1 MRLYDSM
8 TQEKKEFVPRDADHV
23 TMYFCGPTVYNYV
36 HIGNARPYVV
46 SMVAKRYF
54 ESVGYRV
61 TLVENITDIDDRII
75 NKGKAEGRDYREVAK
90 QFADAYRED
99 TSRLGL
105 GRPDVEPLATEHI
118 QEIITLIAGL
128 VAEGHA
134 YQAGPDVYFDVDSWD
149 QYGKLSKQQVAEM
162 RHGARIDV
170 GEDNSSIQTED
181 TPTGGDGR
189 GRGEDAGSA
198 RSGATGATEDEASD
212 RPVQTRR
219 PRLQF
224 ESSSEEGP

>member
-8 TQEKKEFVPRDADHV
+8 TQEKKEFVPRDGDHV

-36 HIGNARPYVV
+36 HIGNARPFVV

-54 ESVGYRV
+54 ESLGYRV

-75 NKGKAEGRDYREVAK
+75 NKGNAEGRDYRLVAQ

-118 QEIITLIAGL
+118 QEIIDLIAGL
-128 VAEGHA
+128 V
-134 YQAGPDVYFDVDSWD
+134 
-149 QYGKLSKQQVAEM
+149 
-162 RHGARIDV
+162 
-170 GEDNSSIQTED
+170 
-181 TPTGGDGR
+181 
-189 GRGEDAGSA
+189 
-198 RSGATGATEDEASD
+198 
-212 RPVQTRR
+212 
-219 PRLQF
+219 
-224 ESSSEEGP
+224 